1 MILIVREKVRTAIT
15 DHLSREG
22 VQFDPSALQFEYPS
36 SLDLGDI
43 AVTTFP
49 LAKILKKSPKAI
61 AEELSSVVASVAG
74 VARVEAAGKGYL
86 NIFLERGAALRALH
100 DSVEHPPKP
109 ETRTGK
115 IIVEHTA
122 INPNKA
128 AHVGHLRNAVLGDT
142 WVRLLGAAGEKVE
155 VQNLIDDLG
164 VQVADVVNGFIHY
177 EKKPLEE
184 VKQIPDLDDYCWV
197 LYAKVNPESVLESGE
212 GKERPVEYPEDWA
225 GLRKSA
231 LKALEEGTEP
241 ETSYASHITHEIARS
256 HISLMESLNIRYD
269 LLVWESDILHNEL
282 WERSFEALKASGKIL
297 LEKEGE
303 NEGCWVVPLRKSPA
317 FKHLDDPDKVL
328 VRSDGTATYVA
339 KDIAYQMWKFGIG
352 GVESPYGPF
361 GDFEGL
367 HHEKLWRT
375 ASPSSG
381 PSPIGGGE
389 QGERAFGR
397 AERVYNV
404 IDVRQ
409 EYLQKIV
416 AESLRVAGFGK
427 SADNS
432 IHFSYEMVALTP
444 RTAEALGFKL
454 TDEERK
460 KPYVEMSGR
469 RGIGIKAKD
478 LLKKLRDKAA
488 AEVKKRNPGFTDD
501 EVQTTAWRIAVAAL
515 RYFMLRFTRNKVVA
529 FDIDEAV
536 QFEGETGPYLQY
548 SAVRVKNIF
557 EKCAEAW
564 NKPPD
569 EIRAEAAL
577 DGTQAWLLDDTAWQL
592 LLTMSRLEDA
602 VGQAVRSEEPSVF
615 ARYAFTLAQHWNSFY
630 HTNPVLQEKDEAIR
644 RQRLALA
651 SLFERRMARVLSL
664 LGIEVPERM

>member
-1 MILIVREKVRTAIT
+1 MILIVRKKIRTAIA

-22 VQFDPSALQFEYPS
+22 VQFDPSVLQFEHPP

-49 LAKILKKSPKAI
+49 LAKILKKPPKAI
-61 AEELSSVVASVAG
+61 AEELSSVVASVEG
-74 VARVEAAGKGYL
+74 VSRVEAAGKGYL

-100 DSVEHPPKP
+100 DSVAHPTKP
-109 ETRTGK
+109 AARAGK

-142 WVRLLGAAGEKVE
+142 WVRLLGASGEKVE

-177 EKKPLEE
+177 EKKSLEE
-184 VKQIPDLDDYCWV
+184 VKKIPDLDDYCWV
-197 LYAKVNPESVLESGE
+197 LYAKANPESAFEAGE
-212 GKERPVEYPEDWA
+212 GRERPAEYPEDWA

-231 LKALEEGTEP
+231 LKALEEGAEP
-241 ETSYASHITHEIARS
+241 ETFYASYITHEIARS
-256 HISLMESLNIRYD
+256 HLSLMESLNIRYD
-269 LLVWESDILHNEL
+269 LLVWESDILRNEL
-282 WERSFEALKASGKIL
+282 WERSFEALKASGKII
-297 LEKEGE
+297 LEREGE

-317 FKHLDDPDKVL
+317 FKHLDDPDKIL

-352 GVESPYGPF
+352 GVEFPYGPF

-367 HHEKLWRT
+367 HQEKLWRT
-375 ASPSSG
+375 ASPPKASPKG
-381 PSPIGGGE
+381 APS
-389 QGERAFGR
+389 FGK
-397 AERVYNV
+397 AAKVYNV

-432 IHFSYEMVALTP
+432 VHFSYEMVALTP
-444 RTAEALGFKL
+444 RTAEELGFRL

-478 LLKKLRDKAA
+478 LLEKLRDKAA
-488 AEVKKRNPGFTDD
+488 VEVGKRNPGFTDD
-501 EVQTTAWRIAVAAL
+501 EVAKTAWRIAVAAL

-557 EKCAEAW
+557 QKCAEAW
-564 NKPPD
+564 GKTPD
-569 EIRAEAAL
+569 EIRAEAEAAL
-577 DGTQAWLLDDTAWQL
+577 DGTQGWLLDDTAWQL

-630 HTNPVLQEKDEAIR
+630 HVNPVLQEKDEAIR
-644 RQRLALA
+644 GQRLALA
-651 SLFERRMARVLSL
+651 SLFERRMTRVLAL

>member
-1 MILIVREKVRTAIT
+1 MILIVREKIRTAIT
-15 DHLSREG
+15 DHLSSEG
-22 VQFDPSALQFEYPS
+22 IQFDPSALQLEFPP

-43 AVTTFP
+43 AAPTFP
-49 LAKILKKSPKAI
+49 LAKVLKKPPKAI
-61 AEELSSVVASVAG
+61 ADELSSVVASVEG
-74 VARVEAAGKGYL
+74 ISRVESAGKGYL
-86 NIFLERGAALRALH
+86 NVFLDKGPALSALYQ
-100 DSVEHPPKP
+100 SLSAPCAPRP
-109 ETRTGK
+109 AFSGK
-115 IIVEHTA
+115 TIVEHTA

-164 VQVADVVNGFIHY
+164 LQVADVVNGFIHY
-177 EKKPLEE
+177 EKKSLEE
-184 VKQIPDLDDYCWV
+184 VKKIPDLDDYCWG
-197 LYAKVNPESVLESGE
+197 LYAKVNPESAFEAGE

-225 GLRKSA
+225 GLRKLA
-231 LKALEEGTEP
+231 LKALEEGAEP
-241 ETSYASHITHEIARS
+241 EASYASHITREIARS
-256 HISLMESLNIRYD
+256 HLSLMESLNIRYD
-269 LLVWESDILHNEL
+269 LLVWESDILRNKL
-282 WERSFEALKASGKIL
+282 WERSFDALKASGKIL
-297 LEKEGE
+297 LEKEGK
-303 NEGCWVVPLRKSPA
+303 NKGCWVVPLRKSPA
-317 FKHLDDPDKVL
+317 FKHLDDPDKIL

-339 KDIAYQMWKFGIG
+339 KDIAYQMWKFG
-352 GVESPYGPF
+352 VADVQFPYEPF
-361 GDFEGL
+361 GDFEGF
-367 HHEKLWRT
+367 HQEKLWRT
-375 ASPSSG
+375 SSRTQNAESRTQEG
-381 PSPIGGGE
+381 LS
-389 QGERAFGR
+389 FGN

-432 IHFSYEMVALTP
+432 VHFSYEMVALTP

-454 TDEERK
+454 TDEEKK

-478 LLKKLRDKAA
+478 LLEKLRDKAA
-488 AEVKKRNPGFTDD
+488 SEVGKRNPDFTDD
-501 EVQTTAWRIAVAAL
+501 EVAKTAWRIAVAAL

-557 EKCAEAW
+557 HKCAEAW

-569 EIRAEAAL
+569 EIRAEAEAAL
-577 DGTQAWLLDDTAWQL
+577 DRTRGWLLDDTAWQL
-592 LLTMSRLEDA
+592 LLTMSRLEEA
-602 VGQAVRSEEPSVF
+602 VEQAVRSEEPSVF

-630 HTNPVLQEKDEAIR
+630 HANPILQEKDEAIQK
-644 RQRLALA
+644 QRLALA
-651 SLFERRMARVLSL
+651 NLFERRMTRALSL
-664 LGIEVPERM
+664 LGIETPERM